1 MPIPYSPHD
10 RGAAFVPLKDPALAA
25 ETPLLES
32 YLERTAEMR
41 RFFQARLGPSADVED
56 LVQELYLKV
65 CAVPADEMILKPEAF
80 LYRLAQN
87 LMLDRLRARR
97 RAGARDAEWRRNNQA
112 SIGVLDV
119 VDTPDA
125 ESAVIAR
132 QRLQKLVTALETLAP
147 ATQRAFRLHKFDGL
161 SQAEAAER
169 MGISRSAVEKHIALA
184 LKHLV
189 IRVGR

>member
-1 MPIPYSPHD
+1 M
-10 RGAAFVPLKDPALAA
+10 AA
-25 ETPLLES
+25 ETPLLER
-32 YLERTAEMR
+32 YLERTGEMR
-41 RFFQARLGPSADVED
+41 RFFQARLGPAADIED

-65 CAVPADEMILKPEAF
+65 RAVPADEPVLNPDAF
-80 LYRLAQN
+80 LYRLAHN
-87 LMLDRLRARR
+87 LMLDRLRAKR

-119 VDTPDA
+119 ADAPDA

-132 QRLQKLVTALETLAP
+132 QRLQKLMTALETLAP
-147 ATQRAFRLHKFDGL
+147 ATQRAFRLHKFEGL

-169 MGISRSAVEKHIALA
+169 MGVSRSAVEKHIALA
-184 LKHLV
+184 LKHLM

>member
-1 MPIPYSPHD
+1 M
-10 RGAAFVPLKDPALAA
+10 
-25 ETPLLES
+25 S
-32 YLERTAEMR
+32 YIERTAEMR

-65 CAVPADEMILKPEAF
+65 RAVPAAEDVLNPPAY
-80 LYRLAQN
+80 LYRLAHN
-87 LMLDRLRARR
+87 LMLDRLRAQRR
-97 RAGARDAEWRRNNQA
+97 SGSRDAEWRRSNQA
-112 SIGVLDV
+112 SIGSLDV

-132 QRLQKLVTALETLAP
+132 QRLQKLVAALETLAP

-161 SQAEAAER
+161 SQAETAER
-169 MGISRSAVEKHIALA
+169 MGVSRSAVEKHIALA
-184 LKHLV
+184 LKHLL